1 MLETLIEN
9 DHLSRT
15 EMESLLRFPKDPE
28 GKASFSTRENPLN
41 YENKVSGLGFLEE
54 KRVFANYHPIPPPLS
69 PQEEREN
76 PNLKEYRNTIDWPEK
91 DKWKLLFQCSI
102 FASRLR
108 KLS

>member
-1 MLETLIEN
+1 MKTSSEN
-9 DHLSRT
+9 W
-15 EMESLLRFPKDPE
+15 
-28 GKASFSTRENPLN
+28 ENPLT

-54 KRVFANYHPIPPPLS
+54 KRAFANYHPIPPPLS

-76 PNLKEYRNTIDWPEK
+76 PNLKEYRNTIDWPEEE
-91 DKWKLLFQCSI
+91 KWKLLFQCSI